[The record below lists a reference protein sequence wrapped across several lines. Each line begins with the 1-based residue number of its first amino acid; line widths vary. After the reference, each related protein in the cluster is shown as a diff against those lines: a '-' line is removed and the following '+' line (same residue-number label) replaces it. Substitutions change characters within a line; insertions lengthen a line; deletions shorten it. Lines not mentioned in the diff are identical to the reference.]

1 MQVEIFVNKK
11 NILMTGFV
19 VQGHALVYNYHRA
32 YHDSYRRKD
41 RQKNDIETQ
50 TDCGEMHV
58 TLLFFCT
65 LQLIPNLQGS
75 STENVRGK
83 NNRCYNCFIL

>member
-1 MQVEIFVNKK
+1 
-11 NILMTGFV
+11 MTGFV

-50 TDCGEMHV
+50 PDCGEMHV
-58 TLLFFCT
+58 TLLFFA
-65 LQLIPNLQGS
+65 L
-75 STENVRGK
+75 
-83 NNRCYNCFIL
+83 YN